1 MLKAGLGMNGA
12 NNIKTG
18 RPRSVCEFLGLFG
31 FHFPTQFF
39 MTDGDV
45 NHRRGCWTFHL
56 VLVHVVRLRRIASD
70 FGVVPLPELRNAY
83 FANVDH
89 PSVTLPFMFADRH
102 LPYRGDGNFGIF
114 VSLGR
119 AFVPRPISKS

>member
-1 MLKAGLGMNGA
+1 MRIQENDWNVISFATTTAHRAYPLPLMN
-12 NNIKTG
+12 
-18 RPRSVCEFLGLFG
+18 
-31 FHFPTQFF
+31 
-39 MTDGDV
+39 
-45 NHRRGCWTFHL
+45 RGCWTFHL

-70 FGVVPLPELRNAY
+70 FGVIPLPELRNTY